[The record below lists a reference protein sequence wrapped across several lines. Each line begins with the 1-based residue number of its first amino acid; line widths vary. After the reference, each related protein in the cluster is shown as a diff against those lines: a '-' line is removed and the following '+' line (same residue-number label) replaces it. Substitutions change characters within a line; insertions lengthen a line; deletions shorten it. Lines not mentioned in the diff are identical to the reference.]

1 VIYTV
6 ECQKNKPNYNG
17 EEQTMATYPI
27 EVFDAVNQNW
37 RVFTYTTAPDK
48 LDLFDTQPEAPVLIG
63 TFDGRQVRLVST
75 SKADYTFQREHYRA
89 QGYLAVDGKQWAEV
103 VVSGPEFQA
112 HPTYKVVREA
122 DVYPYACGDLQ
133 VDETLSR
140 KVRTMARKQSKP
152 AAVAAPVATTDTPQA
167 PAASAS
173 APAPTMKKQ
182 AVQSGRREGKA
193 AAKAPAVRKTH
204 QAVSGKVVDAPE
216 VRPIREC
223 SNCGKRFYG
232 RDREGRCGVCFDF
245 FKKNGK
251 DRVHKHPT
259 PEIIVGA
266 PTLGQGHVRPPKQT
280 APVAAVIVEQ
290 APDPM
295 PAPVNKKRA
304 RRGNLETAGETLVV
318 TEVQGDTLVVEPA
331 DTATAT
337 QAVVAEARKVELE
350 LITGG
355 KMEVTMKAQ
364 DDLTT
369 EQVQAIRRRFL
380 AGETKA
386 ALAREFKRAPKTI
399 SDIVTYKSYKN
410 VPRD

>member
-1 VIYTV
+1 
-6 ECQKNKPNYNG
+6 
-17 EEQTMATYPI
+17 MATYPI

-103 VVSGPEFQA
+103 FVSGPEFQA

-133 VDETLSR
+133 VDETLTQ
-140 KVRTMARKQSKP
+140 RTKAMARKNRP
-152 AAVAAPVATTDTPQA
+152 AAVAHPVATTDTPQA
-167 PAASAS
+167 PAASET
-173 APAPTMKKQ
+173 PAPTFKKQ
-182 AVQSGRREGKA
+182 AVQGGRREGKTAQAA
-193 AAKAPAVRKTH
+193 AAKAPVARKTH

-216 VRPIREC
+216 VRPLRQC

-251 DRVHKHPT
+251 DRVHTHPT
-259 PEIIVGA
+259 PDIIVGA
-266 PTLGQGHVRPPKQT
+266 PKLGMGHVRPPTHT
-280 APVAAVIVEQ
+280 APVAAVIVSAEKLAQ
-290 APDPM
+290 ETSTQDWLTQGQTVPPM
-295 PAPVNKKRA
+295 PAPAHKKRA
-304 RRGNLETAGETLVV
+304 RRGRLETAGETLTV
-318 TEVQGDTLVVEPA
+318 TEVKTDGTLIVEPA
-331 DTATAT
+331 NDAETTAR
-337 QAVVAEARKVELE
+337 VANLPT
-350 LITGG
+350 IDGG
-355 KMEVTMKAQ
+355 TLAVTMKGQ
-364 DDLTT
+364 EELST
-369 EQVQAIRRRFL
+369 EQVQTIRRRFIQ
-380 AGETKA
+380 GETKA
-386 ALAREFKRAPKTI
+386 ALAREFKRSPKTI

>member
-1 VIYTV
+1 
-6 ECQKNKPNYNG
+6 
-17 EEQTMATYPI
+17 MATYPI
-27 EVFDAVNQNW
+27 EIYDAVNQNW

-48 LDLFDTQPEAPVLIG
+48 MDLFDTQPEAPVLIG

-89 QGYLAVDGKQWAEV
+89 QGYLAVDGRQWADMCVEA
-103 VVSGPEFQA
+103 PEFLA

-140 KVRTMARKQSKP
+140 KVRTMARRQSKP
-152 AAVAAPVATTDTPQA
+152 AAVAAPVAMTDTPQA
-167 PAASAS
+167 PAGSETT
-173 APAPTMKKQ
+173 PAPTMKKQ
-182 AVQSGRREGKA
+182 AVQSGRREGKTAQAA
-193 AAKAPAVRKTH
+193 AAKAPAPRKTH

-223 SNCGKRFYG
+223 TNCGKRFYG
-232 RDREGRCGVCFDF
+232 RDRDGRCGVCFQY
-245 FKKNGK
+245 KKEHGK

-259 PEIIVGA
+259 PDIIVGA
-266 PTLGQGHVRPPKQT
+266 PTLGQGQVRPPKQT

-295 PAPVNKKRA
+295 PAPVNKKRT
-304 RRGNLETAGETLVV
+304 RRGRLETAGETLVV
-318 TEVQGDTLVVEPA
+318 TEVQGDTLVVEP
-331 DTATAT
+331 
-337 QAVVAEARKVELE
+337 VAERKVELE

-355 KMEVTMKAQ
+355 KMEVTIKTQ
-364 DDLTT
+364 GDLST

-386 ALAREFKRAPKTI
+386 ALAREYKRSPKTI

>member
-1 VIYTV
+1 
-6 ECQKNKPNYNG
+6 
-17 EEQTMATYPI
+17 MATYPI
-27 EVFDAVNQNW
+27 ELYDAPNQNW

-48 LDLFDTQPEAPVLIG
+48 MDVFDTRPEAPVLIG

-75 SKADYTFQREHYRA
+75 SKANHSLQREHYRA
-89 QGYLAVDGKQWAEV
+89 QGYLAVDGKQWADMYV
-103 VVSGPEFQA
+103 NAPEFQP
-112 HPTYKVVREA
+112 HPTYKPVRQAQEA

-140 KVRTMARKQSKP
+140 KGKAMARKQTKHVAVEAPVAQTATAP
-152 AAVAAPVATTDTPQA
+152 APKAAAPVAQTA
-167 PAASAS
+167 KKHAAL
-173 APAPTMKKQ
+173 
-182 AVQSGRREGKA
+182 KA
-193 AAKAPAVRKTH
+193 AAPRKTH

-216 VRPIREC
+216 VRPIRTC
-223 SNCGKRFYG
+223 TNCGKRFYG

-245 FKKNGK
+245 WKKQGK
-251 DRVHKHPT
+251 DRVHTHPT
-259 PEIIVGA
+259 PDIIVGA

-280 APVAAVIVEQ
+280 APVATVIVEQ

-295 PAPVNKKRA
+295 PAPVNKKRT
-304 RRGNLETAGETLVV
+304 RRGKLESEGQTLVV
-318 TEVQGDTLVVEPA
+318 TEVQGDMLVVEP
-331 DTATAT
+331 
-337 QAVVAEARKVELE
+337 VAEPAPERKAELE

-355 KMEVTMKAQ
+355 KMEVTIKTQ
-364 DDLTT
+364 GDLST

-386 ALAREFKRAPKTI
+386 ALAREYKRSPKTI